1 MTFSHPF
8 ALLGLLLAP
17 ALWALASWR
26 LRVMAARM
34 ARLSRKAAGTPPRA
48 RLQVGLLAGAVAA
61 LAVALAGPRWGRG
74 SEEAVVSGRN
84 LMLAVDVSNSML
96 AQDVRPDR
104 LGRAKADLIDLVD
117 ALRGDRAGLL
127 AFRGRGALL
136 CPLTTDAAFLRQG
149 IDGLSPESAPPGET
163 DLADALAKCLEAFD
177 LAETDHNAIVL
188 ISDGEDL
195 AGRAQALARE
205 AGRRGIP
212 IFAVGVGSPQGATVP
227 GVTHE
232 GKPVTSRLDGRTL
245 RALAEASGGAYVPLA
260 GAGGAETTLGA
271 VYARHLARLAAAE
284 ERERL
289 ETALADRTPLFAA
302 LAAALAVAAGC
313 LSLGRVAAALALAA
327 LPLAAGA
334 QEDAARVFNDALARY
349 QAGDVTNALGR
360 VRQVLDPGLEARAA
374 TLEGA
379 LLLRL
384 SEAAEAPAER
394 LELRGQAA
402 GAFARALR
410 AEPSEAAQRN
420 LSRALE
426 GMAGLRREARKAA
439 ALRRYE
445 GKGLGLAPE
454 LLAAQRA
461 LMRRP
466 AEVAAL
472 PPAARIAAAEA
483 LAAETRAQADRWFPV
498 LEALPQAVTN
508 ETLRAE
514 IAARAEAEQAA
525 LDAAAEG
532 FEALALEA
540 GPLAAGEPF
549 VYDLWKGV
557 ADPPMLNAEAIAVH
571 SNALNRLPP
580 YQPAR
585 EDLPEVLAL
594 TRQFRLVFPEWAE
607 EQLRQAAASTNETA
621 FTEADRDLIER
632 TAAAT
637 EPLLAPPV
645 SEDALRRVMANLLLI
660 RDHLPKQ
667 GGQGQGQPPPQQQP
681 PQGQPPP
688 SGGQDQSRQSPPQS
702 PAEREAQA
710 RREDLEALLQKA
722 ADRTRAHEEEKRR
735 ARRAILPPN
744 VRDW

>member
-195 AGRAQALARE
+195 AGRARALAQE

-227 GVTHE
+227 GVTH
-232 GKPVTSRLDGRTL
+232 GGRPVTSRLDGRTL

-271 VYARHLARLAAAE
+271 VYARHLARLAAEE

-289 ETALADRTPLFAA
+289 ETALADRSPLFAA

-313 LSLGRVAAALALAA
+313 LSLGRAAAALALAA

-402 GAFARALR
+402 EAFARALR
-410 AEPSEAAQRN
+410 AEPSEAARRN

-466 AEVAAL
+466 PEVAAL
-472 PPAARIAAAEA
+472 PPGARIAAAEA

-532 FEALALEA
+532 FEALSLGA

-645 SEDALRRVMANLLLI
+645 SEEALSRVMANLLLI

-667 GGQGQGQPPPQQQP
+667 GGQGQGQPPPQQP
-681 PQGQPPP
+681 PRPG
-688 SGGQDQSRQSPPQS
+688 QSPPAAGQGQGS
-702 PAEREAQA
+702 PEEAPGPAEREAQA

-735 ARRAILPPN
+735 ARRALLPPN